1 MRRQFILRSLSASR
15 SGIALLVL
23 LLLLTCRKW
32 DNPFDPIN
40 ITNRPPFQP
49 SSPFPESAATRI
61 DTAVVLR
68 WTGGDPD
75 TLDTVTYAVF
85 LGTTTNPPLVESSL
99 TVTEY
104 QAHRLNTTTL
114 YYWRVRARDRHGATA
129 LSPLW
134 SFTTGAANNPPEVPH
149 DPIPESAAVDL
160 WRRYTLRWT
169 SADPD
174 VGDTVFYDVHLG
186 ITSPPA
192 QVSQRQRTNSYV
204 ATGLLYDTIYYWRVV
219 AYDQRGATRT
229 GPIWRFRTCR
239 PLHITAP
246 TDTTRWPVN
255 SEQTVLWTGGPLTPP
270 PDSQVI
276 YHSPNDGTNWYR
288 HGRVTTSGRY
298 DWRVPGPVG
307 NQSRV
312 QVRLFLANDT
322 GLATSSRYVVLDTAP
337 PSPITVTSPTG
348 TDRWIIGSVHDI
360 TWTGGTI
367 VGMDSTVIFYST
379 NAGLNWTRQ
388 GMTTSPG
395 RFSWTVPPPPTATAK
410 ILVRAFYLSR
420 YTDGLSPVFSVI
432 EPPFPDTV
440 IATVTVGAKPRAL
453 VWDSLDDRIYVANY
467 TDSSLTVIDG
477 TSNQVLRT
485 IPAGQ
490 FPYVLCYNPSAN
502 RIYCA
507 NYGSNTITVV
517 DAASYDVIATIPVG
531 RNPSALCFNPTSNKV
546 YAVNSRDATVSVIDA
561 ANNTVITTVRVDSSP
576 SAAIWKPDIN
586 RVYVANFASNS
597 VSVIDGSTDSVIARV
612 AVGYSPMALAEDAN
626 GNITVANRN
635 AGTVSVINPATNT
648 VIRTINVETEPWA
661 LCANPDSQRL
671 FVCNSAANRVSVINT
686 QNYNLLQGVAVGAHP
701 RAVFW
706 AAWVN
711 RTYVANYDG
720 RSVTILHGVTGN
732 SLKTLT
738 VGNRPTALCG
748 NRTNNKIYVA
758 NYDDGTVSVIGA
770 LTR

>member
-1 MRRQFILRSLSASR
+1 MKELRLLCLLSRFFPLFILLA
-15 SGIALLVL
+15 VL
-23 LLLLTCRKW
+23 TVCRKW

-40 ITNRPPFQP
+40 TTNRPPFPP
-49 SSPFPESAATRI
+49 SAPFPESAATKI

-99 TVTEY
+99 TLTEY

-114 YYWRVRARDRHGATA
+114 YYWRIRAKDQHGATA
-129 LSPLW
+129 QGPLW

-149 DPIPESAAVDL
+149 NPTPESAATDL

-169 SADPD
+169 SVDPD
-174 VGDTVFYDVHLG
+174 IGDTVFYDVYLG
-186 ITSPPA
+186 ITSPPG

-204 ATGLLYDTIYYWRVV
+204 AVGLLYDTTYYWKIV

-239 PLHITAP
+239 PLRITAP
-246 TDTTRWPVN
+246 TDTSRWPIN
-255 SEQTVLWTGGPLTPP
+255 SERTILWTGGPLTPP

-276 YHSPNDGTNWYR
+276 YQSPNDGTNWYR
-288 HGRVTTSGRY
+288 HGRATTSGRY
-298 DWRVPGPVG
+298 DWRVPGPAG
-307 NQSRV
+307 SQSRV
-312 QVRLFLANDT
+312 QVRLFLAGDT
-322 GLATSSRYVVLDTAP
+322 GLATSSRYAVLDTTP
-337 PSPITVTSPTG
+337 PSPITVTSPTAS
-348 TDRWIIGSVHDI
+348 DRWLIGSTHDI

-367 VGMDSTVIFYST
+367 VGMDSTVIFYSRD
-379 NAGLNWTRQ
+379 AGISWTRQ
-388 GMTTSPG
+388 GSTTTPG
-395 RFSWTVPPPPTATAK
+395 SFSWTVPPPATANARV
-410 ILVRAFYLSR
+410 LVRAFYLSR
-420 YTDGLSPVFSVI
+420 YTDGLSPIFSVI
-432 EPPFPDTV
+432 EPPYPDTV
-440 IATVTVGAKPRAL
+440 IATITVGRKPRAL

-467 TDSSLTVIDG
+467 TDSSLSVISG
-477 TSNQVLRT
+477 VTNQVLRT
-485 IPAGQ
+485 IQVGQ
-490 FPYVLCYNPSAN
+490 FPYALCYNPSAN
-502 RIYCA
+502 RVYCA
-507 NYGSNTITVV
+507 NYGSNTITVI
-517 DAASYDVIATIPVG
+517 DAATYDVIATVPVG
-531 RNPSALCFNPTSNKV
+531 RNPAALCYNAANDKV

-561 ANNTVITTVRVDSSP
+561 SNTVVATVLVDSSP
-576 SAAIWKPDIN
+576 TAAIWKSENN

-597 VSVIDGSTDSVIARV
+597 ISVIDGAADSVIARV

-626 GNITVANRN
+626 GNVTVLNRN

-648 VIRTINVETEPWA
+648 VIRTVNVETEPWA
-661 LCANPDSQRL
+661 LSVNPDSQRL

-686 QNYNLLQGVAVGAHP
+686 QNYSVLQGVAVGAHP

-720 RSVTILHGVTGN
+720 RSVTILHGTSGN
-732 SLKTLT
+732 IQKTLS
-738 VGNRPTALCG
+738 VGVRPTALCG
-748 NRTNNKIYVA
+748 NRTDNKIYVA